1 MIKSI
6 VPSIGK
12 ILVDKGWTMSTA
24 ESCTGGLVAATLT
37 DFSGSSAWFSG
48 AVVAYSNEVKM
59 SLLHVPE
66 AALIE
71 YGAVS
76 EATVRA
82 MAEGVCKTLNVD
94 VGISLSGIAGPT
106 GGTADKPVGTV
117 WMGWHINGKT
127 YAEGFLFDGDRKSVK
142 DQSLQTV
149 LEKLHRFLKEAD

>member
-1 MIKSI
+1 MIESI

-12 ILVDKGWTMSTA
+12 ILVDKSWTMSTA

-48 AVVAYSNEVKM
+48 GVVAYSNEVKM

-66 AALIE
+66 KEIMDH
-71 YGAVS
+71 GAVS
-76 EATVRA
+76 EPVVRA

-106 GGTADKPVGTV
+106 GGTPDKPVGTI
-117 WMGWHINGKT
+117 WMGWHIHGIT
-127 YAEGFLFDGDRKSVK
+127 YAEKFLFSGDRINVK
-142 DQSLQTV
+142 QQSLQTV
-149 LEKLHRFLKEAD
+149 LEKLYQLLKES

>member
-1 MIKSI
+1 MIKNI

-12 ILVDKGWTMSTA
+12 ILIDKGWTMSTA

-66 AALIE
+66 TAIIK

-76 EATVRA
+76 EETVRA

-94 VGISLSGIAGPT
+94 VGVSLSGIAGPT
-106 GGTADKPVGTV
+106 GGTVDKPVGTV
-117 WMGWHINGKT
+117 WMGWHISGKT
-127 YAEGFLFDGDRKSVK
+127 YAEKFIFDGDRKSVK

-149 LEKLHRFLKEAD
+149 LAKLHQFLEKS

>member
-1 MIKSI
+1 MIETI

-48 AVVAYSNEVKM
+48 AVVAYSNDVKM
-59 SLLHVPE
+59 AQLHVPQ
-66 AALIE
+66 AALME
-71 YGAVS
+71 HGAVS
-76 EATVRA
+76 EPVVRA

-117 WMGWHINGKT
+117 WMGWHVNGKT
-127 YAEGFLFDGDRKSVK
+127 YAEKFIFSGDRKSVK

-149 LEKLHRFLKEAD
+149 LENLLRILEES

>member
-1 MIKSI
+1 MIEST

-37 DFSGSSAWFSG
+37 DFSGSSAWFAG

-59 SLLHVPE
+59 AQLHIPE
-66 AALIE
+66 QAIIDH
-71 YGAVS
+71 GAVS
-76 EATVRA
+76 EPVVRA

-106 GGTADKPVGTV
+106 GGTPDKPVGTV
-117 WMGWHINGKT
+117 WMGWHINGNT
-127 YAEGFLFDGDRKSVK
+127 YAEKFVFDGDRMSVK
-142 DQSLQTV
+142 QQSLQTV
-149 LEKLHRFLKEAD
+149 LEKLHRLLEMN